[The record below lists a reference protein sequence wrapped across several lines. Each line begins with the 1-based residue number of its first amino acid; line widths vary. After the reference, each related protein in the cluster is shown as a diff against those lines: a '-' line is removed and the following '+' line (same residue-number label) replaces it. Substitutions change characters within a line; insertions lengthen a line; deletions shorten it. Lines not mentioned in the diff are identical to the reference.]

1 MNKTMLNPGDRV
13 VHPAKPDWGVGKVL
27 SATSSGVE
35 VFFVNAGHKK
45 LSPQYVTLTVVTG
58 DQANHPLLDNLA
70 SAASRE
76 GTTFIALPDAI
87 QKFLTEYPGGFA
99 GERYFAEERGFK
111 NKAHEACMALLGEGD
126 IAGLLSAGQYAE
138 ICERA
143 RRVEST
149 TNLLASF
156 EKIQF
161 NDALK
166 APENQRLFAEQLA
179 DNLYGTAEEKVRFER
194 LATVLNQLQVAKWP
208 VVTYFGYI
216 RFPESRIFIKPEVT
230 RNAAAVCGWEISYKP
245 ELNWTTYAG
254 VRGLF
259 EHLRSELVKAGLA
272 PRDMIDVQS
281 FVWCIAPPS
290 VQNVSKTKAAR
301 LPTSKKGSPPDN
313 TFKNTMEA
321 MDEAAETVSHIGEL
335 RDEGALP
342 ELWEYPDDESEL
354 PDGVEIILQ
363 VGAEGGDLSLYG
375 RRTPSGWEFMREVV
389 DQTAAMLDEPTIQHQ
404 SETVTTVAEALCLLD
419 RYPWHRLYPL
429 KVHPEFRV
437 LILEAAHAR
446 ITKEGGSALRGLER
460 WERVCRRSGN
470 A

>member
-1 MNKTMLNPGDRV
+1 MKTISPGNRV
-13 VHPAKPDWGVGKVL
+13 VHPSKPEWGVGKVL
-27 SATSSGVE
+27 SVSSNGIE
-35 VFFVNAGHKK
+35 VFFVNVGHKK

-70 SAASRE
+70 SAAGNEESV
-76 GTTFIALPDAI
+76 FLALPDAI
-87 QKFLTEYPGGFA
+87 QQFLTEYPGGFA

-111 NKAHEACMALLGEGD
+111 NKAHEACMTLLGEGD

-179 DNLYGTAEEKVRFER
+179 DNLYGTTDEKVRFEK
-194 LATVLNQLQVAKWP
+194 LATVLTQLQIAKWP

-290 VQNVSKTKAAR
+290 VQHVSKAKTAR
-301 LPTSKKGSPPDN
+301 
-313 TFKNTMEA
+313 
-321 MDEAAETVSHIGEL
+321 
-335 RDEGALP
+335 
-342 ELWEYPDDESEL
+342 
-354 PDGVEIILQ
+354 
-363 VGAEGGDLSLYG
+363 
-375 RRTPSGWEFMREVV
+375 
-389 DQTAAMLDEPTIQHQ
+389 
-404 SETVTTVAEALCLLD
+404 
-419 RYPWHRLYPL
+419 
-429 KVHPEFRV
+429 
-437 LILEAAHAR
+437 
-446 ITKEGGSALRGLER
+446 
-460 WERVCRRSGN
+460 
-470 A
+470 